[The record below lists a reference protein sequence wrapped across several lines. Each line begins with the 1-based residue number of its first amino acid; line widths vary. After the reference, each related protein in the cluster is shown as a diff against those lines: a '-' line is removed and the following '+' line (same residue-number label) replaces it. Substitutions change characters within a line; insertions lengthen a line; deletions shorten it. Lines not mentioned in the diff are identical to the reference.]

1 MTKETIEEY
10 YRLKNLV
17 KATRTDVEAIE
28 LFIRE
33 NIDPKARVC
42 KKCTAQI
49 RFYYQRIMYWGKSN
63 IETLTDEEIE
73 NIDSK
78 ELLCESD
85 SKIPDDTRKCV
96 CGKEI
101 TGDRRYKK
109 CVDCRNKV
117 K

>member
-1 MTKETIEEY
+1 MTKETIDEY
-10 YRLKNLV
+10 YRLKALV
-17 KATRTDVEAIE
+17 KASKKDIEAMEI
-28 LFIRE
+28 FIKA
-33 NIDPKARVC
+33 NIDPKVKICR
-42 KKCTAQI
+42 KCTAQI
-49 RFYYQRIMYWGKSN
+49 RFYYQRILYWGRAN
-63 IETLTDEEIE
+63 IE
-73 NIDSK
+73 NIDFK

-109 CVDCRNKV
+109 CPDCRNKV